1 MVGSGRCW
9 QHHRPLNSSSRR
21 GHSFRIHR
29 ENIEGTRVVLGIEGS
44 RKPYYSCP
52 DIAKAMWKDALIHK
66 DDQDVIYWVKLEIAT
81 HQQSKTIGN
90 LLDLPDASNSAV
102 VSLVQLLAP
111 DLSRCTH
118 FIISSSCLLR
128 YRHSR

>member
-1 MVGSGRCW
+1 MGSGEKGQEDW
-9 QHHRPLNSSSRR
+9 
-21 GHSFRIHR
+21 GK
-29 ENIEGTRVVLGIEGS
+29 V

-90 LLDLPDASNSAV
+90 LLDLPDA
-102 VSLVQLLAP
+102 
-111 DLSRCTH
+111 
-118 FIISSSCLLR
+118 
-128 YRHSR
+128 

>member
-1 MVGSGRCW
+1 M
-9 QHHRPLNSSSRR
+9 
-21 GHSFRIHR
+21 R
-29 ENIEGTRVVLGIEGS
+29 EGIEGTRVVLGIEGS

-66 DDQDVIYWVKLEIAT
+66 DNQDIIYWVKLEIAT

-111 DLSRCTH
+111 DLSRCR
-118 FIISSSCLLR
+118 ILLDYLAGIYVADTLVR
-128 YRHSR
+128 AQPGLLQEVVPV